1 MVIIIIPIIII
12 IIIIMFTLK
21 QNFSFSE
28 PAESIIQ
35 HPVIQFQEI
44 PH

>member
-12 IIIIMFTLK
+12 IIIIIIMFTRK

-28 PAESIIQ
+28 PAESVIQ
-35 HPVIQFQEI
+35 HPVIQF
-44 PH
+44 